1 MGGFSRKF
9 RCWQCTLASVQH
21 LNGLLVFRAIII
33 LFIRFYV
40 LSFGRALLKVGFYP
54 RYVALNLGFSLSIPY
69 WLHTGSNEIWSPDGA
84 PSGQLCDCNI
94 PVELYNITLLCKVE
108 ISQSSASNY
117 NKQEGSLE
125 FFF

>member
-1 MGGFSRKF
+1 MWEDSGVTIENTNITFETGFSRKF

-40 LSFGRALLKVGFYP
+40 LSFGRALFKVGFYP

-69 WLHTGSNEIWSPDGA
+69 WLHTGSNEYGVQMVRQVDNYVIVIF
-84 PSGQLCDCNI
+84 QLSYTI
-94 PVELYNITLLCKVE
+94 LHYYIK
-108 ISQSSASNY
+108 
-117 NKQEGSLE
+117 
-125 FFF
+125 